1 MGTMPFNW
9 FDLLVVAILIVG
21 ALRGRK
27 RGMSQEL
34 IPLLKWI
41 AIVLVC
47 GFCYKPLA
55 EFISSFTTMFSEWL
69 AVVVAYLGLAFVVFV
84 LFSAISR
91 SLGGKIIGSDVFGG
105 AEYYLGIGAGILR
118 WACMLIFGLAL
129 LNSRLYTQE
138 WIAERTQFVK
148 QNYDSDFFP
157 AMYQIQDD
165 CFRNSIS
172 GPVLSKGLSAILI
185 APANAQGK
193 AIKRKEV
200 NVGF

>member
-1 MGTMPFNW
+1 MGTLPFNW
-9 FDLLVVAILIVG
+9 FDVLAVVILIVG

-34 IPLLKWI
+34 LPMLKWV

-47 GFCYKPLA
+47 GFFHKLVA

-69 AVVVAYLGLAFVVFV
+69 AVFVAYLGLAFVVFV
-84 LFSAISR
+84 LFSAVTR
-91 SLGGKIIGSDVFGG
+91 AVGGKIIGSDVFGG

-138 WIAERTQFVK
+138 WINERTQFVK
-148 QNYDSDFFP
+148 QNFDSDFFP

-165 CFRNSIS
+165 CFRKSIS
-172 GPVLSKGLSAILI
+172 GPVLVKGLSAVLI
-185 APANAQGK
+185 APANGQGQ

>member
-9 FDLLVVAILIVG
+9 FDILVVVILVVG

-41 AIVLVC
+41 AIVLVS
-47 GFCYKPLA
+47 GFFYKPVA
-55 EFISSFTTMFSEWL
+55 DFILSFTSMFSEWL
-69 AVVVAYLGLAFVVFV
+69 AVFVAYLGLAFVLFV

-91 SLGGKIIGSDVFGG
+91 ALGGKIIGSDVFGG

-118 WACMLIFGLAL
+118 WACMLIFGLSL

-138 WIAERTQFVK
+138 WINEHMQFVK
-148 QNYDSDFFP
+148 QNFDSDFFP
-157 AMYQIQDD
+157 ATYQVQDD
-165 CFRNSIS
+165 CFRKSIS
-172 GPVLSKGLSAILI
+172 GPVLMRGLSAILI
-185 APANAQGK
+185 APANGQGK
-193 AIKRKEV
+193 AIQRKEL